1 MKGPVNGPMKGSVRR
16 NGRTSVISR
25 LPLASW
31 RLFVAGCAALGIGN
45 AVAALD
51 LWWDGLGVQAC
62 VAVMFAYFALAW
74 VGLVRPSTSWPWL
87 RGGLATTLVLAAG
100 AQLLDGGSMTA
111 AWSLLVHVVVPVL
124 VGADYLLVGRT
135 TGRWW
140 WPLTWALL
148 PLAYLVYYAG
158 AGLLV
163 YEFLDPF
170 GSDYQLAVLGF
181 LVAGVAIGFVLFGL
195 AGGRQSTYDRDI
207 SLSGR

>member
-1 MKGPVNGPMKGSVRR
+1 VRR
-16 NGRTSVISR
+16 DGRATLTSR

-31 RLFVAGCAALGIGN
+31 RLFLASCATLGVGN
-45 AVAALD
+45 AAAALD
-51 LWWDGLGVQAC
+51 LWWEGLGVLAC
-62 VAVMFAYFALAW
+62 AAVMVVYFTLAW
-74 VGLVRPSTSWPWL
+74 VGLLRPATSWPWL
-87 RGGLATTLVLAAG
+87 RGGLASTLLLATA
-100 AQLLDGGSMTA
+100 AQLFEGGSVTP
-111 AWSLLVHVVVPVL
+111 AWSLLVHVVVPAL

-163 YEFLDPF
+163 YDFLDPF
-170 GSDYQLAVLGF
+170 GSYYQLAVLGS
-181 LVAGVAIGFVLFGL
+181 LLAAVAIGFVLFGL
-195 AGGRQSTYDRDI
+195 AGGRQSTYDPDI